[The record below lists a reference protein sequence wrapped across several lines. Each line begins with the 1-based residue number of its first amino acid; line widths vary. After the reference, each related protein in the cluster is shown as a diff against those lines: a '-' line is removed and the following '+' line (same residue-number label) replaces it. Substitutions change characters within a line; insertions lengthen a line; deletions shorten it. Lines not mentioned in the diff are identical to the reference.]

1 MSNNVNNKKIFSEN
15 LQYYLTKAAK
25 TQKEIADT
33 LGVPKSTVN
42 AWVKAK
48 KYPRIDK
55 IEKLADYFG
64 ITKSDLIEKRNEERE
79 KKEKNND
86 MIENVVVRM
95 KKDADFLYVVK
106 MIDNLDA
113 EKYNSIKSLLVAFL
127 AT

>member
-15 LQYYLTKAAK
+15 LKYYLTKAAK

-33 LGVPKSTVN
+33 LSVPKSTVN

-64 ITKSDLIEKRNEERE
+64 ITKSDLIEERREE
-79 KKEKNND
+79 KEKNND

-95 KKDADFLYVVK
+95 RNDADFLYVVK
-106 MIDNLDA
+106 MIDNLDT
-113 EKYNSIKSLLVAFL
+113 EKYNSIKSLLVAFM

>member
-1 MSNNVNNKKIFSEN
+1 
-15 LQYYLTKAAK
+15 
-25 TQKEIADT
+25 
-33 LGVPKSTVN
+33 
-42 AWVKAK
+42 
-48 KYPRIDK
+48 
-55 IEKLADYFG
+55 
-64 ITKSDLIEKRNEERE
+64 
-79 KKEKNND
+79 